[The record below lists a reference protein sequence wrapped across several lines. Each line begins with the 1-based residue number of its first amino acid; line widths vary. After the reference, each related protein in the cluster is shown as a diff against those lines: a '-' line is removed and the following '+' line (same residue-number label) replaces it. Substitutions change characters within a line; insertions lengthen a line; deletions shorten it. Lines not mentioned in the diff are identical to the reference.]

1 MLPAICDFEGA
12 HWLLFS
18 GNVPPL
24 VYYSHFS
31 VLILSL
37 ALAVFIYMSNKARLQ
52 NKIFAGTLVL
62 FAAWVFLDSIF
73 WATNRS
79 DVIMFAWAT
88 IILIEPLIY
97 AGSVYFL
104 YVASHGIDMPLR
116 GKIFIAVLLLPIMLA
131 ASTDYTLSGFNLTT
145 CLSEE
150 GFFAVQYIYP
160 LELILTLTAIV
171 IGLGAAKRAK
181 DPADKKRVRLLTVGI
196 FCFLLAFGWGNIT
209 GSFTENWQ
217 LGQFGLIGMP
227 IAAIF
232 LAYAIVQYQ
241 AFQIKVAATNILVAA
256 LWILLLSLLFINNL
270 SIMRVI
276 VAVTF
281 FASLPL
287 GVLLVRS
294 VKRVHQQAE
303 ELQVANEKLQE
314 EEKFQSELLS
324 VASHQLKGP
333 LANVIGYSQ
342 SILDGDTGEVL
353 PDTQKAVHISLTAAT
368 GAVSMVDEFL
378 SLGRIKRGAM
388 FYEMQECDTKKI
400 VTQTLFELQLVAEV
414 RGLKLSSK
422 ISETDN
428 LKVVA
433 DASRLKQVFY
443 ILVDNAIKYTPTGSI
458 EVSLSRTQDAIV
470 FSVKDTGVGIND
482 EDKKRLFTK
491 FGRGKESFKTNVA
504 SSGLGLYLAKEFVA
518 AHGGDIGV
526 ESEGQP
532 GKGSTFYV
540 KIPTN
545 IQPGTIGN
553 KG

>member
-1 MLPAICDFEGA
+1 MIPALCDFEGA

-18 GNVPPL
+18 SNVPPL

-37 ALAVFIYMSNKARLQ
+37 ALAVFIYVSNKTRLQ
-52 NKIFAGTLVL
+52 NKIFAGTLLL

-79 DVIMFAWAT
+79 DIIMFAWAA

-104 YVASHGIDMPLR
+104 YVASHGTDMPLR
-116 GKIFIAVLLLPIMLA
+116 GKLFVALLLLPVVIA
-131 ASTDYTLSGFNLTT
+131 ASTDYTLSGFNLAT

-150 GFFAVQYIYP
+150 GFFAVQYVYP
-160 LELILTLTAIV
+160 LELILTLTAIIV
-171 IGLGAAKRAK
+171 GLGAAKRAQT
-181 DPADKKRVRLLTVGI
+181 PRDKKRIRLLTIGI

-227 IAAIF
+227 IAAVF

-241 AFQIKVAATNILVAA
+241 AFQIKVAATNILVAG

-270 SIMRVI
+270 PIMRVI
-276 VAVTF
+276 IGITF

-294 VKRVHQQAE
+294 VKKVEEQAQA
-303 ELQVANEKLQE
+303 LRIANEKLTE

-333 LANVIGYSQ
+333 LANVIGYTQ
-342 SILDGDTGEVL
+342 SILDGDTGTVG
-353 PDTQKAVHISLTAAT
+353 PDTEKAVHISLSAAT

-388 FYEMQECDTKKI
+388 FYEMQEYDIKKT
-400 VTQTLFELQLVAEV
+400 VTQVLFELQLAAEV
-414 RGLKLSSK
+414 RNLKLTSK
-422 ISETDN
+422 VSETDDF
-428 LKVVA
+428 KIVV
-433 DASRLKQVFY
+433 DSSRIKQVFY

-458 EVSLSRTQDAIV
+458 EVSLSRTPNEV
-470 FSVKDTGVGIND
+470 LFTVKDTGVGIDD

-491 FGRGKESFKTNVA
+491 FGRGKDSFKTNVT

-526 ESEGQP
+526 ESEGKH
-532 GKGSTFYV
+532 KGSMFYV

-545 IQPGTIGN
+545 ITAGTIGN